1 MQLDYAIEGYWLAKR
16 RDFSPN
22 TVADYQLT
30 FRRFGEFVG
39 KTRDLKDITSDDANR
54 FLNHLRDDLGH
65 SQKTVLNAWIALSSF
80 WTWAERDL
88 AVVHLLRGKV
98 NRPRPHRRPS
108 APYSEADVRALLTA
122 CERGAGWDSAHGQHV
137 EAKRATALRDRAIM
151 MVLLDTGVRASELT
165 ALRMRDYEPKRGQ
178 LIIHH
183 GKGDK
188 KRVVFLGAASK
199 QALWKYLASRP
210 GAKQDDPVF
219 TTRTGQPLD
228 RCALRLMIER
238 AGERAGVPD
247 AGVHRFR
254 HTFAINFLRNGGNLL
269 ALQDL
274 LGHERLDTVRIYAKL
289 AEVDL
294 ERQQKGASPAD
305 RWRL

>member
-22 TVADYQLT
+22 TVNDYTLT
-30 FRRFGEFVG
+30 FRRLTGFVG
-39 KTRDLKDITSDDANR
+39 KTRDLKDISSEDINR
-54 FLNHLRDDLGH
+54 FLNHLRDDLEL
-65 SQKTVLNAWIALSSF
+65 SPKTLLNAWIALSSF
-80 WTWAERDL
+80 WTWVERDL
-88 AVVHLLRGKV
+88 GLPHIIRGKV
-98 NRPRPHRRPS
+98 NRPRPRRRLS
-108 APYSEADVRALLTA
+108 ASYTEAEVRDLLAA
-122 CERGAGWDSAHGQHV
+122 CDTCPGWDRAHGQRQDV
-137 EAKRATALRDRAIM
+137 KRPSALRDRALIL
-151 MVLLDTGVRASELT
+151 VLLDTGIRASELT

-188 KRVVFLGAASK
+188 KRVVFLGSAAR
-199 QALWKYLASRP
+199 QGVWRYLATRP
-210 GAKQDDPVF
+210 AAKQDDPLF
-219 TTRTGQPLD
+219 ATREGAHMQRTG
-228 RCALRLMIER
+228 LRLLIFR
-238 AGERAGVPD
+238 IGQRAGVPD

-254 HTFAINFLRNGGNLL
+254 HTFAVNFLRNGGNLL

-274 LGHERLDTVRIYAKL
+274 LGHERMDTVRIYAKQ

-305 RWRL
+305 RWKL

>member
-16 RDFSPN
+16 RDLSAN
-22 TVADYQLT
+22 TVSDYGLT
-30 FRRFGEFVG
+30 FRRFSEFVG
-39 KTRDLKDITSDDANR
+39 RTRDIKSITSDDVNR
-54 FLNHLRDDLGH
+54 FLNHQRDELGH
-65 SQKTVLNAWIALSSF
+65 SPKTVLNQWIALSSF

-88 AVVHLLRGKV
+88 GVVHIMRGKV

-108 APYSEADVRALLTA
+108 APYSEADVRAMLAA
-122 CERGAGWDSAHGQHV
+122 CDKMAGWDSAHGQRV
-137 EAKRATALRDRAIM
+137 ESKRDTALRDRAIM
-151 MVLLDTGVRASELT
+151 MTLLDTGIRASELT
-165 ALRMRDYEPKRGQ
+165 ALTLRDYEPKRGQ
-178 LIIHH
+178 MIIHH

-188 KRVVFLGAASK
+188 KRVVFLGTAAK

-210 GAKQDDPVF
+210 GAKQDDPLFV
-219 TTRTGQPLD
+219 TRTGQPLH
-228 RCALRLMIER
+228 RAALRLMIER

-274 LGHERLDTVRIYAKL
+274 LGHERIDTVQIYAKQ

-294 ERQQKGASPAD
+294 ERQQKTASPAD